1 VIAVFEA
8 LKIVNSGMQLHQ
20 TWMDAISDNVANIN
34 TVRSTR
40 QAAFQAR
47 YVLAQANENGG
58 PGVATGG
65 GVSVAGVALGSA
77 QGRLVYSPDHPLADA
92 KGYVRM
98 PDIDLGE
105 QMTDMIMAQ
114 RGYQANAANL
124 DRIRASYQAAI
135 QMGKS

>member
-1 VIAVFEA
+1 MFEA

-20 TWMDAISDNVANIN
+20 AWMDAISDNVANIN
-34 TVRSTR
+34 TVRPTTQS
-40 QAAFQAR
+40 AFQAR
-47 YVLAQANENGG
+47 YVIAQAAENGG
-58 PGVATGG
+58 TG
-65 GVSVAGVALGSA
+65 AGVQITGTGLGSA
-77 QGRLVYSPDHPLADA
+77 QGRLVYQPDHPLADA
-92 KGYVRM
+92 KGYVRL

-124 DRIRASYQAAI
+124 DRIRASYQAAL

>member
-20 TWMDAISDNVANIN
+20 AWMDAISDNVANIN

-47 YVLAQANENGG
+47 YVLAQAAENGG
-58 PGVATGG
+58 PDVGTGG
-65 GVSVAGVALGSA
+65 GVRVACVALGGA
-77 QGRLVYSPDHPLADA
+77 QGRLVYSPDHPLADT
-92 KGYVRM
+92 KGYVRL

-124 DRIRASYQAAI
+124 DRIRASYQAAL